1 MNTGLRCVLIISCFL
16 LFASCKSTQKIYSP
30 VDSYVC
36 VESDQNSCP
45 DSLIPKEWEEGLTSR
60 IEKITGQNSVVIPIL
75 RWDEKISERR
85 SKKSGNNE
93 GNAFYLDY
101 DKIKSGYCP
110 IIEEYI
116 PLSYGENESQ
126 SDARLKMYVIKRESQ
141 CVKFYSPLVLGEYI
155 DSLRQL
161 NFAIKSCNRISKAI
175 SDQKEILDIQKNS
188 VLEASRAELLRVN
201 ALQHDA
207 SISKSI
213 PEPQLEQLYQAT
225 QSKLNSA
232 EKIRRILSK
241 FKIDYEFYSKLESTQ
256 LDIETIYEDL
266 LENLFYLKELSG
278 ASCDIENV
286 ESIVPNNS
294 WVAKGIPVVEVKK

>member
-1 MNTGLRCVLIISCFL
+1 MKKILIYLLPLAFIVFFTGCE
-16 LFASCKSTQKIYSP
+16 STQKIYSP

-36 VESDQNSCP
+36 VESAQRSCP
-45 DSLIPKEWEEGLTSR
+45 DSPIPKEWEDDIITR
-60 IEKITGQNSVVIPIL
+60 IEKITGKREVVIPIL
-75 RWDEKISERR
+75 KWD
-85 SKKSGNNE
+85 KKLNDNHRKGTGNNE
-93 GNAFYLDY
+93 KDVFVLDY
-101 DKIKSGYCP
+101 DDIKKDYCP
-110 IIEEYI
+110 TVDEYI
-116 PLSYGENESQ
+116 PIGYQEDERQADSRFKVFNIG
-126 SDARLKMYVIKRESQ
+126 RKSQ
-141 CVKFYSPLVLGEYI
+141 CVKFYSPVVLGEYI

-161 NFAIKSCNRISKAI
+161 HFAIKSCNRISKAI

-188 VLEASRAELLRVN
+188 VIDASRAELLRVN

-225 QSKLNSA
+225 QAKLNSA
-232 EKIRRILSK
+232 EKVRRILSS

-278 ASCDIENV
+278 SSCGTENIEAL
-286 ESIVPNNS
+286 VPNDS
-294 WVAKGIPVVEVKK
+294 WVTKGIPVIEVRK